1 MKKLAAGIDIGGT
14 NILLG
19 LVNEK
24 GEITE
29 RTSWK
34 TTSFTLPEDWVF
46 AASSFIREK
55 LAQYPH
61 VTFVGVGIGAPN
73 GNVHSG
79 SIEHAP
85 NMPWKGIVPLAAMFE
100 NSLSCKAV
108 LTNDANAAALG
119 EMLFGAAKNCPH
131 FLYITLGT
139 GLGSGIV
146 VDGKLVY
153 GHDGFA
159 GEIGHVILFPDG
171 RPCGCGRKGC
181 VETYCSATAIKTTY
195 AEIRQKNALPA
206 IPDAD
211 AKYIYQRAI
220 NGEKEAKQAFQQTGE
235 WLGLILANSVAYTSP
250 EKIILFGGLTQ
261 AGDLLMNPV
270 KQSFEKNL
278 LHNYKNKVTIAYS
291 SLPENDAAILGAAS
305 LLLTDYTTHNM
316 YRHSN

>member
-34 TTSFTLPEDWVF
+34 TTSFTMAEEWVIL
-46 AASSFIREK
+46 ACQFIREK
-55 LAQYPH
+55 INHYPNA
-61 VTFVGVGIGAPN
+61 TFVGVGIGAPN

-79 SIEHAP
+79 AIEHAP
-85 NMPWKGIVPLAAMFE
+85 NMPWKGIVPLAGMFE
-100 NSLSCKAV
+100 NSLSCKSV

-119 EMLFGAAKNCPH
+119 EMLFGAAKNARH

-159 GEIGHVILFPDG
+159 GEIGHVILFPGG
-171 RPCGCGRKGC
+171 RPCGCGRNGC
-181 VETYCSATAIKTTY
+181 VETYCSATAIQTTY
-195 AEIRQKNALPA
+195 AEIQKKNGLPA
-206 IPDAD
+206 IANTD
-211 AKYIYQRAI
+211 AKYIYLRAL
-220 NGEKEAKQAFQQTGE
+220 NGEKEAKQAFEQTGD
-235 WLGLILANSVAYTSP
+235 WLGLVLANSVAYTSP
-250 EKIILFGGLTQ
+250 EKIILFGGLAQ
-261 AGDLLMNPV
+261 AGDLLLNPV

-278 LHNYKNKVTIAYS
+278 LHNYKNKVIITRS

-305 LLLTDYTTHNM
+305 LVLT
-316 YRHSN
+316 

>member
-34 TTSFTLPEDWVF
+34 TTSFTSAEEWVI
-46 AASSFIREK
+46 AACHFIREK
-55 LAQYPH
+55 LGHYPD
-61 VTFVGVGIGAPN
+61 VTFMGVGIGAPN

-79 SIEHAP
+79 AIEYAP
-85 NMPWKGIVPLAAMFE
+85 NMPWKGIVPLAGMFE
-100 NSLSCKAV
+100 SKLSCKSV

-119 EMLFGAAKNCPH
+119 EMLFGAAKNCRH

-139 GLGSGIV
+139 GLGSSIV

-159 GEIGHVILFPDG
+159 GEIGHVILFQDG

-211 AKYIYQRAI
+211 AKYIYQCAL
-220 NGEKEAKQAFQQTGE
+220 NGEKEAIQAFEQTGE
-235 WLGLILANSVAYTSP
+235 WLGLVLANSVAYTSP
-250 EKIILFGGLTQ
+250 EKIILFGGLAQ
-261 AGDLLMNPV
+261 AGDLLLDPV

-278 LHNYKNKVTIAYS
+278 LHNYKNKVAITSS
-291 SLPENDAAILGAAS
+291 SLPENDAALLGAAS
-305 LLLTDYTTHNM
+305 LILN
-316 YRHSN
+316 S